1 MQARWNIGLQYLHM
15 PLPSPAPTQ
24 HIQRH
29 THSHKYIYLVDLS
42 EVKKITFKW
51 TTNDLDN
58 T

>member
-15 PLPSPAPTQ
+15 PLPSPASTQ

-42 EVKKITFKW
+42 EVKKITFK
-51 TTNDLDN
+51 
-58 T
+58 